1 MDLTPEQFEKI
12 LKSVLADELSKHFDP
27 LKASID
33 GLIKKVNLY
42 LKPLNDWFRVNPR
55 LNPPFGYAQG
65 ALSLSKWR
73 VYPLLQ
79 N

>member
-42 LKPLNDWFRVNPR
+42 LKPLND
-55 LNPPFGYAQG
+55 
-65 ALSLSKWR
+65 
-73 VYPLLQ
+73 
-79 N
+79 